1 MEVLQEMVQKGRH
14 IRGLNILPLKFEVER
29 QVSSLGRDSKGR
41 DSRDSFSP
49 VEMMQNGSLSPRR
62 PCSANIGNEQ
72 KSTLI
77 EEGQMGSKCDGFFL
91 LPANVSSS
99 NVLSLPRPSPEPDVL
114 ASGNSIPTPSE
125 VAKGGWDDNEF
136 QKTCELLRPPD
147 AWSKD
152 RCRSQ
157 NLQGLSAK
165 GSPIAFSLVLKA
177 WQDGPE
183 RLWDSGLSPLPSE
196 RPAAIE
202 KRNLRRILVVEPPP
216 TRSCP
221 FSATGL
227 LVGAASPV
235 ASGSLKVS

>member
-1 MEVLQEMVQKGRH
+1 MAQKDRH
-14 IRGLNILPLKFEVER
+14 IWGPNILPLQFEVER
-29 QVSSLGRDSKGR
+29 QVSSLGRDCKGR
-41 DSRDSFSP
+41 DGRDSFSP
-49 VEMMQNGSLSPRR
+49 VEMMQDGSFSPQR

-99 NVLSLPRPSPEPDVL
+99 NVLSLPRPFPEPDVL

-125 VAKGGWDDNEF
+125 VATGGWDDNEF

-152 RCRSQ
+152 RCCSKK
-157 NLQGLSAK
+157 LQGLSAK
-165 GSPIAFSLVLKA
+165 GSLIAFSLVLRA
-177 WQDGPE
+177 WQDDLE
-183 RLWDSGLSPLPSE
+183 RLWDSGLLPLPSGKC
-196 RPAAIE
+196 AAIE

-221 FSATGL
+221 FSTTGL
-227 LVGAASPV
+227 LAGAASPV
-235 ASGSLKVS
+235 ASGSLEVS